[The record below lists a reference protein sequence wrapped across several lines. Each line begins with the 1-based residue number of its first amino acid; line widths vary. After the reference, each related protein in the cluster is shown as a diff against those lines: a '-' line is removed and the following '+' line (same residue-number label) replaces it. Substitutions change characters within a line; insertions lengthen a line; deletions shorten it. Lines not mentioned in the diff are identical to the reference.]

1 LNQNKLTKEIVL
13 HSFNL
18 IKLKDFISFIEKNNF
33 LNLNSNEL
41 FLSVSEDDTSVINIS
56 YFREE
61 NDDEFSSRLEMY
73 KNIYLQNE
81 QKKKQRE
88 DQIRNMLF
96 KELII

>member
-1 LNQNKLTKEIVL
+1 MNQNKLTKEIVL